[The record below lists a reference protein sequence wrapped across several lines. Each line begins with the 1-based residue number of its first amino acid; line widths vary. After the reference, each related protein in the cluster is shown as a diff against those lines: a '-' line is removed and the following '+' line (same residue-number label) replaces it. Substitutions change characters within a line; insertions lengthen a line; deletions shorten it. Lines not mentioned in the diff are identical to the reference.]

1 MHHSFSNS
9 RHVLV
14 AVAAVALLL
23 FPAAH
28 AQIQSATTSG
38 SASVDAATAQPIQ
51 LTLADALRRGL
62 KHNLALF
69 LGEQQSR
76 AAQAQRR
83 LAESHLQPNVTGA
96 VSESVEQV
104 NLAALGLSR
113 SSFPGIPPII
123 GPFSLFDGRARLS
136 QSLFDWSSI
145 ETVRAARLDQQS
157 AKLSYQDTREQV
169 VQVVTSLYLQA
180 AAGKSRVDTAE
191 AQLETAQSLYT
202 QALNLKASGVAAGID
217 VLRAQV
223 QMQTQQQRVL
233 SAANDLEKERIVL
246 ARAIGLPGDQQ
257 FSVVDSISYS
267 DMNRPNFSDAFNS
280 ALNNRADYRQA
291 KAAVAAAQAG
301 KRAAQAQRLPTVH
314 FDADYGTLGNRPG
327 SSHGTF
333 TTAASL
339 QFSIFDGGKIRAE
352 TEQSDSLLR
361 QREALLTNLS
371 SHIEEEIRVAL
382 LDLNNAAAQVQVARS
397 SIELA
402 GEQLKQAQDRFRSG
416 VANTIEVVQAQE
428 AVASANESYI
438 GSVFAYN
445 LAKTSLARATGVA
458 EKDLA
463 SWLRTGK

>member
-1 MHHSFSNS
+1 MKNVFI
-9 RHVLV
+9 
-14 AVAAVALLL
+14 VAAEIVFSFCSTAYAQVGN
-23 FPAAH
+23 AAP
-28 AQIQSATTSG
+28 SG
-38 SASVDAATAQPIQ
+38 SASYDATTAQPIQ
-51 LTLADALRRGL
+51 LTLADALQRGL
-62 KHNLALF
+62 KHNLALL
-69 LGEQQSR
+69 LGDQQSR
-76 AAQAQRR
+76 AADAQRR
-83 LAESHLQPNVTGA
+83 LAESRLQPNVTGA

-104 NLAALGLSR
+104 NLAALGLSP
-113 SSFPGIPPII
+113 SSFPGIPSIV
-123 GPFSLFDGRARLS
+123 GPFSVFDGRARLS

-145 ETVRAARLDQQS
+145 ETVQAARLDQRS
-157 AKLSYQDTREQV
+157 AKLSYEDAREQV

-180 AAGKSRVDTAE
+180 AAGKSRVDTSE
-191 AQLETAQSLYT
+191 AQLETAKSLYT
-202 QALNLKASGVAAGID
+202 QAVSLRNSGVAAGID

-233 SAANDLEKERIVL
+233 SATNDLEKEKIAL

-257 FSVVDSISYS
+257 FLVADPISYS
-267 DMNRPNFSDAFNS
+267 DMDRPNFRDAFNS

-301 KRAAQAQRLPTVH
+301 KRAAQAQRLPTIH

-339 QFSIFDGGKIRAE
+339 QVPIFDGGRIRAE
-352 TEQSDSLLR
+352 TEQSDALLR
-361 QREALLTNLS
+361 QREGLLTNLS
-371 SHIEEEIRVAL
+371 SRIEEEIRVAL
-382 LDLNNAAAQVQVARS
+382 LDLNNAAAQVQVAQS
-397 SIELA
+397 SVELA
-402 GEQLKQAQDRFRSG
+402 AQQLKQAQDRFRSG

-428 AVASANESYI
+428 TVASANESYI

-463 SWLRTGK
+463 SWLRAGR

>member
-1 MHHSFSNS
+1 MKNVFI
-9 RHVLV
+9 
-14 AVAAVALLL
+14 VAAAIVFSFCSTAYAQVGN
-23 FPAAH
+23 AA
-28 AQIQSATTSG
+28 TSG
-38 SASVDAATAQPIQ
+38 SASHDATTAQPIQ
-51 LTLADALRRGL
+51 LTLADALQRGL
-62 KHNLALF
+62 KHNLALL
-69 LGEQQSR
+69 LGDQQSR
-76 AAQAQRR
+76 AADAQRR
-83 LAESHLQPNVTGA
+83 LAESRLQPNVTGI
-96 VSESVEQV
+96 VSESVEQG
-104 NLAALGLSR
+104 NLAALGLSP
-113 SSFPGIPPII
+113 SSFPGIPSIV
-123 GPFSLFDGRARLS
+123 GPFSVFDGRARLS

-145 ETVRAARLDQQS
+145 ETVRAARLDQRS
-157 AKLSYQDTREQV
+157 ANLSYEDTREQV

-180 AAGKSRVDTAE
+180 AAGKSRVDTSE
-191 AQLETAQSLYT
+191 AQLETAKSLYT
-202 QALNLKASGVAAGID
+202 QAVSLRNSGVAAGID

-233 SAANDLEKERIVL
+233 SATNDLEKEKIAL
-246 ARAIGLPGDQQ
+246 ARAIGLPGNQQ
-257 FSVVDSISYS
+257 FSVADPISYS
-267 DMNRPNFSDAFNS
+267 DMDRPNFSDAFNS

-301 KRAAQAQRLPTVH
+301 KRAAQSQRLPTVR

-339 QFSIFDGGKIRAE
+339 QVPIFDGGRIRAE

-371 SHIEEEIRVAL
+371 SRIEEEIRVAL
-382 LDLNNAAAQVQVARS
+382 LDLNNAAAQVLVAHS
-397 SIELA
+397 SVDLA
-402 GEQLKQAQDRFRSG
+402 SQQLKQAQDRFRSG

-428 AVASANESYI
+428 VVASANDSYI

-463 SWLRTGK
+463 SWLRAGR